1 MKEELSIDN
10 ILSEEDVNNLFTP
23 DEGTEAPKEE
33 EKPSEENNEESKE
46 GKEKTAEVDTN
57 NLFTQSES
65 VGSGENMGEGTQ
77 SSEGDS
83 SNFFSSIARA
93 LVDEGVFPDIDND
106 TLSKVSDADGF
117 KSLIEQTIQDRFD
130 ERQKRVDEALNVG
143 VAPNDIQRYETY
155 INALD
160 NLSQDTLSQESEQG
174 ENLRKNLI
182 YQDYINRG
190 FSKERAEKE
199 VDRSLKNGTDIDDAK
214 EALESNKDFYRSQY
228 KELIEA
234 AKQEAAAQ
242 EAQARKEVESLRKSI
257 LEDAKFIGDVDLD
270 KGTRQKIFDSIM
282 KPVYKDPE
290 TGEMLT
296 AIQRYSKENKADF
309 IKNLGYLW
317 VMTDGFKNLGN
328 IINGQ
333 VKKGVK
339 KGLRELEQKLSN
351 TSRNSNGSLK
361 FVGDSDRKSSFRN
374 WDIDI

>member
-10 ILSEEDVNNLFTP
+10 ILSEEDVNNLFSP

-242 EAQARKEVESLRKSI
+242 EAQAKKEVESLRKSI
-257 LEDAKFIGDVDLD
+257 LEDSKFIGDVDLD